1 MRWSR
6 RVYFFRRSTLS
17 DHAKWIADTS
27 LLSSRVTH
35 SRSQMVIF
43 THIQTRW
50 RLLLRFFLWCKLIH
64 SLALMSNKLPCQSC
78 TQSQWNFLKFGLSS
92 CFMVFLFVWA
102 ILFCRMGG
110 GGGRGGEGERKDA
123 TGEPVSVLMLHDVF
137 LFFYYLLLVFPNH
150 VIIQKTIWYKP
161 KR

>member
-1 MRWSR
+1 MHFCKMRWSW
-6 RVYFFRRSTLS
+6 RVDFFGRSTLS
-17 DHAKWIADTS
+17 DHAKWTADTS
-27 LLSSRVTH
+27 LLSSHVTH
-35 SRSQMVIF
+35 SRSRMVIF

-50 RLLLRFFLWCKLIH
+50 RLLLRFFLWCKLIY

-110 GGGRGGEGERKDA
+110 GGGEGRGEGGGGRTEGCYSRTCVCSHA
-123 TGEPVSVLMLHDVF
+123 SWRVF
-137 LFFYYLLLVFPNH
+137 FFSTVYFSSFL
-150 VIIQKTIWYKP
+150 IM
-161 KR
+161 